1 MRVPILCTVWAS
13 IQLHG
18 CGRLKN
24 HSTAIMK
31 SDTHTHTHTL
41 TICHLFNLSAV
52 TACSNSACFC
62 SAYIGHTLKS
72 WHTGTDIN
80 MCTYSMFTSL
90 FQNPQLSLIM
100 THVCSC
106 DRLTANSSSAA
117 ATAPHGDTVSHQG
130 CSQ

>member
-31 SDTHTHTHTL
+31 SDTHTHTDYL
-41 TICHLFNLSAV
+41 PSFQPFCCHSVLKFSLFL
-52 TACSNSACFC
+52 FC
-62 SAYIGHTLKS
+62 LHRPHPEILAHRLPA
-72 WHTGTDIN
+72 
-80 MCTYSMFTSL
+80 YSMFTSL